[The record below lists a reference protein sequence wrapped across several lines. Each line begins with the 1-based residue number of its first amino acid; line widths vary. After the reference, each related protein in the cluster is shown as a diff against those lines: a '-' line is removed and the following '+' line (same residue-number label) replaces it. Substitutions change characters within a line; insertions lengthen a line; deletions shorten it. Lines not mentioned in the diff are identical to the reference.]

1 MPKIDTT
8 VEMNAQ
14 EQALCLTLGKKP
26 CCNNRAAGVKNAKR
40 DSQSDAETDLEG
52 VAAQN
57 QGRAVCAMTE
67 KVLYKM
73 RCPILQ
79 YHGEFSRGEWNIERH
94 QAKEDE

>member
-1 MPKIDTT
+1 MYSATSKSD
-8 VEMNAQ
+8 
-14 EQALCLTLGKKP
+14 CLL
-26 CCNNRAAGVKNAKR
+26 
-40 DSQSDAETDLEG
+40 
-52 VAAQN
+52 
-57 QGRAVCAMTE
+57 VCAMTE